1 MTALARVIVTPS
13 LDGREGI
20 VVSGDLARPLRSP
33 SGAPQARPAGQETR
47 AWRP

>member
-20 VVSGDLARPLRSP
+20 VVSGALPSPPRFP
-33 SGAPQARPAGQETR
+33 SGARQAHPAGQEAR

>member
-13 LDGREGI
+13 LDDREGI
-20 VVSGDLARPLRSP
+20 VVSGDLTRRSP
-33 SGAPQARPAGQETR
+33 SGAPQARPPGQETR

>member
-20 VVSGDLARPLRSP
+20 VVSGGLTGPLHSP
-33 SGAPQARPAGQETR
+33 SGAPQARPPGQETR

>member
-13 LDGREGI
+13 LDDREGI
-20 VVSGDLARPLRSP
+20 VVSGDLTRPRRSP
-33 SGAPQARPAGQETR
+33 SGAPQARPPGQETR